1 MAFITGL
8 SMSSL
13 FGRPHATQKADYS
26 RNEALGKEKLWFLVK
41 ALSTFAAQWK
51 CPLPCSGPPFSYPQA
66 LFDAE

>member
-41 ALSTFAAQWK
+41 ALSTLAAQ
-51 CPLPCSGPPFSYPQA
+51 
-66 LFDAE
+66 